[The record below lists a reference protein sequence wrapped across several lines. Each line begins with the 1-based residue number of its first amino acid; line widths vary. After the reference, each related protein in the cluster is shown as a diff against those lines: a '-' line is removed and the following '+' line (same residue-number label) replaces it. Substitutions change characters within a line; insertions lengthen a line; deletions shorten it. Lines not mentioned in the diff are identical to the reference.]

1 SACSASSAFNVAFFH
16 RLSEH
21 VPDAQLSLTRESAAA
36 IKIRQHEEGRRDP
49 GVSVRSAA
57 RCREIHGIDEVRSI
71 GDVVDIQEELQCV
84 PARDLAPPACPN
96 IGLEVIGPSRTVA
109 PAVEL

>member
-1 SACSASSAFNVAFFH
+1 MPKDFSACSASSAFNVAFFH

-36 IKIRQHEEGRRDP
+36 IQIRLHEEGRRDP

-57 RCREIHGIDEVRSI
+57 RCREIHGIKEFRSI
-71 GDVVDIQEELQCV
+71 GDVVDVQEDLQRIPPCEL
-84 PARDLAPPACPN
+84 AAPACPN
-96 IGLEVIGPSRTVA
+96 IGLEVIGPSRTV
-109 PAVEL
+109 